1 MELFQGGPNALMG
14 RLQLLEIGEQSDELD
29 DTIFDQIVASTP
41 ASAPLLDLS
50 LWNSLLFIEVCARSL
65 APALAELL
73 CLQTLY
79 LCGNEIGDGATDVLT
94 SLATRPPCLK
104 YLDFS
109 SNSLLPT
116 ALPPLTAFLN
126 GTGAGCLETL
136 QLDYI
141 NMMFESN

>member
-1 MELFQGGPNALMG
+1 M
-14 RLQLLEIGEQSDELD
+14 
-29 DTIFDQIVASTP
+29 
-41 ASAPLLDLS
+41 DLS
-50 LWNSLLFIEVCARSL
+50 LWNSLLFIEVGESLPRLLLRCKQLQTLDLRWNELCEDCARSL

-136 QLDYI
+136 QLDYN